1 MDQKTIKCDPPP
13 PSSLTAPL
21 WMKASPVYLAALFS
35 LVISPGARAHGFV
48 KTVEIL
54 GSDSFNGPKPGATGA
69 NKSPIRGITDQSP
82 VKNLQSKDIICGI
95 GATPGSVV
103 ASAKPGDTLV
113 YSWAND
119 LADNGNW
126 IHDTGPMMTYF
137 AQVPSGQTADKFN
150 GEGAQ
155 WFKTDQV
162 GKKNNKWIQGS
173 LMTGATFKT
182 KIPETLANG
191 DYLVRHETILS
202 TSLSL
207 QIRIKNS
214 NAGNATVT
222 ATPTLSFPG
231 AYTADDPG
239 LLVNV
244 FAQAA
249 DGSEYKF
256 PAGPIAEV
264 TAPGAT
270 GSSPNVLISQS
281 ASLVTE
287 TSSSTSAP
295 FTPSSVITTTSLSA
309 TATVVTSSAI
319 ITSASTTTSA
329 TAPVTTSNTEL
340 QGVRLANG
348 RAAQALN
355 IRFQNT
361 TISDKCEP
369 LEPGCVGGQFAIC
382 TQEGTWSLQD
392 ACFSGTSC
400 FVIPLK
406 NINGTQVGC
415 FPESVVEQAI
425 IDSGVGRGPE
435 TSTIP
440 TATQYQIHASN
451 YYDLCQLECCCVRFH
466 WSCYGY
472 HYPRAFRI
480 KFFAYNHFWN
490 KRRYSGCCY
499 RSWRET
505 RPTHASLGAPWHIL
519 NPVLVLSLSF
529 IKSGLMFDAT
539 SVAPRITRPQNGS
552 RSSAHGQN
560 GTTGLES
567 AAQSPAYDSTALIDI
582 GIFGRDN
589 WQEPGLYPYCNT
601 TSKDSWSA
609 SQYNKNAAFV
619 YSDAYT
625 QPILELLSLKPGER
639 ILDMG
644 CGTGELTCR
653 VQEAVGQ
660 DGMIV
665 GIDSSQNMLERA
677 KANGVE
683 NIFCPDI
690 QSLTMLDRFESLA
703 RTFDAERF
711 CLLKENFHTEAQFN
725 KPSLP
730 MLRVRSALHQVL
742 RRRGIDPSRVDPW
755 YFPRSEHYASVL
767 ESEGFKIE
775 QISLNPRF
783 TPLPG
788 PLIDWLRT
796 FARNSILANMND
808 EDAEQVM
815 QDVSDLCE
823 PDMKDEKGGW
833 AIMYVRLRF
842 RAVLPL

>member
-1 MDQKTIKCDPPP
+1 
-13 PSSLTAPL
+13 
-21 WMKASPVYLAALFS
+21 MKASPVYLAALFS

-191 DYLVRHETILS
+191 DYLVRHEIVALHTAANKGGVEFYPS
-202 TSLSL
+202 CL

-440 TATQYQIHASN
+440 TATAS
-451 YYDLCQLECCCVRFH
+451 
-466 WSCYGY
+466 ST
-472 HYPRAFRI
+472 
-480 KFFAYNHFWN
+480 
-490 KRRYSGCCY
+490 S
-499 RSWRET
+499 ST
-505 RPTHASLGAPWHIL
+505 
-519 NPVLVLSLSF
+519 VLV
-529 IKSGLMFDAT
+529 
-539 SVAPRITRPQNGS
+539 
-552 RSSAHGQN
+552 SSAINSSTSSTQA
-560 GTTGLES
+560 TT
-567 AAQSPAYDSTALIDI
+567 
-582 GIFGRDN
+582 
-589 WQEPGLYPYCNT
+589 T
-601 TSKDSWSA
+601 TSASSSVVASA
-609 SQYNKNAAFV
+609 S
-619 YSDAYT
+619 
-625 QPILELLSLKPGER
+625 
-639 ILDMG
+639 
-644 CGTGELTCR
+644 TGVVT
-653 VQEAVGQ
+653 VITTPVPS
-660 DGMIV
+660 V
-665 GIDSSQNMLERA
+665 SS
-677 KANGVE
+677 
-683 NIFCPDI
+683 
-690 QSLTMLDRFESLA
+690 
-703 RTFDAERF
+703 
-711 CLLKENFHTEAQFN
+711 
-725 KPSLP
+725 SLP
-730 MLRVRSALHQVL
+730 MTTSGTNAGTPAVVIGVGERPARRMLRWE
-742 RRRGIDPSRVDPW
+742 RRGI
-755 YFPRSEHYASVL
+755 Y
-767 ESEGFKIE
+767 
-775 QISLNPRF
+775 
-783 TPLPG
+783 
-788 PLIDWLRT
+788 
-796 FARNSILANMND
+796 
-808 EDAEQVM
+808 
-815 QDVSDLCE
+815 
-823 PDMKDEKGGW
+823 
-833 AIMYVRLRF
+833 
-842 RAVLPL
+842 

>member
-1 MDQKTIKCDPPP
+1 
-13 PSSLTAPL
+13 
-21 WMKASPVYLAALFS
+21 MKASPVYLAALFS

-191 DYLVRHETILS
+191 DYLVRHEIVALHTAANKGGVEFYPS
-202 TSLSL
+202 CL

-392 ACFSGTSC
+392 ACFSG
-400 FVIPLK
+400 
-406 NINGTQVGC
+406 
-415 FPESVVEQAI
+415 
-425 IDSGVGRGPE
+425 PE

-440 TATQYQIHASN
+440 TATAS
-451 YYDLCQLECCCVRFH
+451 
-466 WSCYGY
+466 ST
-472 HYPRAFRI
+472 
-480 KFFAYNHFWN
+480 
-490 KRRYSGCCY
+490 S
-499 RSWRET
+499 ST
-505 RPTHASLGAPWHIL
+505 
-519 NPVLVLSLSF
+519 VLV
-529 IKSGLMFDAT
+529 
-539 SVAPRITRPQNGS
+539 
-552 RSSAHGQN
+552 SSAINSSTSSTQA
-560 GTTGLES
+560 TT
-567 AAQSPAYDSTALIDI
+567 
-582 GIFGRDN
+582 
-589 WQEPGLYPYCNT
+589 T
-601 TSKDSWSA
+601 TSASSSVVASA
-609 SQYNKNAAFV
+609 S
-619 YSDAYT
+619 
-625 QPILELLSLKPGER
+625 
-639 ILDMG
+639 
-644 CGTGELTCR
+644 TGVVT
-653 VQEAVGQ
+653 VITTPVPS
-660 DGMIV
+660 V
-665 GIDSSQNMLERA
+665 SS
-677 KANGVE
+677 
-683 NIFCPDI
+683 
-690 QSLTMLDRFESLA
+690 
-703 RTFDAERF
+703 
-711 CLLKENFHTEAQFN
+711 
-725 KPSLP
+725 SLP
-730 MLRVRSALHQVL
+730 MTTSGTNAGTPAVVIGVGERPARRMLRWE
-742 RRRGIDPSRVDPW
+742 RRGI
-755 YFPRSEHYASVL
+755 Y
-767 ESEGFKIE
+767 
-775 QISLNPRF
+775 
-783 TPLPG
+783 
-788 PLIDWLRT
+788 
-796 FARNSILANMND
+796 
-808 EDAEQVM
+808 
-815 QDVSDLCE
+815 
-823 PDMKDEKGGW
+823 
-833 AIMYVRLRF
+833 
-842 RAVLPL
+842 